1 MSARPDILVTGP
13 LDAGLMAKL
22 EDAFAVHKLWLAAD
36 RDRFLAE
43 CAGSIRG
50 IATRSVVGADAAL
63 MAALPRLEIIA
74 CFGAGYEAVDLPAAR
89 SRGIRVTN
97 TPDVL
102 TEDTADFAIGA
113 IFALA
118 RRIVEGDRFIRAG
131 RWGRE
136 VLPSSVRVRG
146 KRLGIVGL
154 GRIGLGIA
162 CRAEAFNMTIAW
174 HGPRPKPAIPYR
186 YVADIAELAGESDFL
201 VLTCPGGPATRHLVG
216 RAVLDALGPRGML
229 VNIAR
234 GSVVDELA
242 LLQALRDK
250 TIAGAALDVFAD
262 EPAVPETFHAL
273 DNVVLTPHIAS
284 TTVETRAAIGD
295 LLFANLSAQFSG
307 KALPSAVA

>member
-1 MSARPDILVTGP
+1 
-13 LDAGLMAKL
+13 
-22 EDAFAVHKLWLAAD
+22 
-36 RDRFLAE
+36 
-43 CAGSIRG
+43 
-50 IATRSVVGADAAL
+50 
-63 MAALPRLEIIA
+63 
-74 CFGAGYEAVDLPAAR
+74 
-89 SRGIRVTN
+89 
-97 TPDVL
+97 
-102 TEDTADFAIGA
+102 
-113 IFALA
+113 
-118 RRIVEGDRFIRAG
+118 
-131 RWGRE
+131 
-136 VLPSSVRVRG
+136 
-146 KRLGIVGL
+146 
-154 GRIGLGIA
+154 
-162 CRAEAFNMTIAW
+162 MTIVW

-242 LLQALRDK
+242 LLRALRDK

-262 EPAVPETFHAL
+262 EPAVPEAFHAL

-284 TTVETRAAIGD
+284 TTVETRAAIGG